1 MDYVCQALVK
11 LRESMK
17 WRELLVGFH
26 TIETYINYRKTGC

>member
-17 WRELLVGFH
+17 WRECPLGFH
-26 TIETYINYRKTGC
+26 TIDTYINC